1 MLNPTMKNNFD
12 YMMIFVLILSWIRF
26 FIYFLVIRDI
36 SKMLLTIWEM
46 LADTVSFIFIVVCYF
61 VVTAS
66 VFTTLYQDVND
77 TKFGGLT
84 LSARTLYDAAMGFY
98 DYMGMGNNEL
108 SFSVIQIIHIFFGN
122 IILMNFLIAILSY
135 TYENTQVISVFKYKV
150 NLY

>member
-1 MLNPTMKNNFD
+1 MKNNFD

-108 SFSVIQIIHIFFGN
+108 SFSVI
-122 IILMNFLIAILSY
+122 
-135 TYENTQVISVFKYKV
+135 
-150 NLY
+150 